1 MLLPSNYHNGQDP
14 LDYHVKSTLNCP
26 LNVGG
31 KIDCVHPNCLTMIEI
46 CNLKP

>member
-1 MLLPSNYHNGQDP
+1 MLLPLDYQNDQDP
-14 LDYHVKSTLNCP
+14 LDYHVEITLNCP

-31 KIDCVHPNCLTMIEI
+31 QSDYGHPICLTMIEI